1 LSDRA
6 LADVWRALRAEGRA
20 ALIPYVTA
28 GHPEQSATLAFLRG
42 AASWGADVV
51 ELGIP
56 FSDPVADGPV
66 IQAST
71 HAALRAGMTLERA
84 LELLGE
90 ARAAVP
96 VVVFSYLNPIL
107 AFGPERFTSAARE
120 AGAAGILVTDLP
132 AGEDARIEGA
142 LAGGGLPLVRM
153 IAPTTPD
160 ERVER
165 IARASRG
172 FVYLVARLGV
182 TGESTVPVT
191 ELERRVNRV
200 RAASDL
206 PVAVGFGITSPDQ
219 AATVA
224 ALADGVVVGS
234 AVVSRL
240 ESGGVDA
247 AGSWLAQVRRTMD
260 QARSRS

>member
-6 LADVWRALRAEGRA
+6 LAEVWRALRAEGRA

-28 GHPEQSATLAFLRG
+28 GHPEESASLAFLRG
-42 AASWGADVV
+42 AASWGADMV

-71 HAALRAGMTLERA
+71 HAALEGGMTLERA
-84 LELLGE
+84 LELLAK

-107 AFGPERFTSAARE
+107 AFGPERFARAARE

-132 AGEDARIEGA
+132 AGEDALVEGA

-160 ERVER
+160 TRIEL

-182 TGESTVPVT
+182 TGESTVPLT
-191 ELERRVNRV
+191 ELERRVSRV
-200 RAASDL
+200 RAATDL
-206 PVAVGFGITSPDQ
+206 PVAVGFGITSAEQ

-224 ALADGVVVGS
+224 RFADGVVVGS

-240 ESGGVDA
+240 ESGGADA
-247 AGSWLAQVRRTMD
+247 AGSWLSQVRGAMD
-260 QARSRS
+260 RARSRP